1 MEVNRYMA
9 KMRVHELAK
18 ELNIDSKEVLTILKG
33 TEYEVKTSSNSIE
46 DAAQNFVRGKV
57 SGAKTKPAAP
67 KAETEKKEQPKQ
79 ETVKVGQA
87 KSEQPKQAE
96 SAVKPERP
104 KKKASISAVFNPQN
118 SKQLGGR
125 RRDIIQTR
133 GTSAGRE
140 TTGNKTGRGASHA
153 AGREDG
159 RHVTGSK
166 ASCDTERENDSDTGK
181 STGTATAADEGAG
194 GNRKATGE
202 AGCNQNSETNRSGAS
217 GNQRQDIGGACCSTG
232 KSRRDK
238 TRGAG

>member
-57 SGAKTKPAAP
+57 SGAETKPAAP

-87 KSEQPKQAE
+87 KSEQQKQAE
-96 SAVKPERP
+96 SAVKTWRDP
-104 KKKASISAVFNPQN
+104 KRSKYFSRVQSAEQQAAGRQKAGISY
-118 SKQLGGR
+118 KR
-125 RRDIIQTR
+125 R

-166 ASCDTERENDSDTGK
+166 ASCDTER
-181 STGTATAADEGAG
+181 
-194 GNRKATGE
+194 RK
-202 AGCNQNSETNRSGAS
+202 R
-217 GNQRQDIGGACCSTG
+217 QRHRKKHRYSH
-232 KSRRDK
+232 SRR
-238 TRGAG
+238 